1 MQSNMAPLSV
11 EFKGSQS
18 INGYPAVYE
27 GSNRFL
33 EGVGGIIAAGNTD
46 TTAVFGVVM
55 SILASGVGYDD
66 NAFYVGLPSSA
77 YIVLGVLLNEQGI
90 QENDPAKPNY
100 VQNEQMATLVT
111 RGRLIYSS
119 WDTSAPG
126 SLALPYVGC
135 RVIFKNTTGAIGFM
149 KTGAAVPAGYTQLQA
164 MVINYDTF
172 CGQVDLSVFVPQ
184 AG

>member
-11 EFKGSQS
+11 EFKGSQN

-55 SILASGVGYDD
+55 SILASGVGMDD

-77 YIVLGVLLNEQGI
+77 YVVLGVLLNEMGI
-90 QENDPAKPNY
+90 QENDPANPNY
-100 VQNEQMATLVT
+100 VQYEQYATLVV

-119 WDTSAPG
+119 WDTSAAG
-126 SLALPYVGC
+126 SLATPYVGC
-135 RVIFKNTTGAIGFM
+135 RVIFNNITGLIGFL
-149 KTGAAVPAGYTQLQA
+149 KTGAVVPAGYTQLQA
-164 MVINYDTF
+164 YVINYDTF
-172 CGQVDLSVFVPQ
+172 CGQVDLEVFVPVL
-184 AG
+184 G